1 MLRKTGLLLT
11 LAVTVM
17 LLVPAAASAARL
29 AHVTRGLD
37 YLHAR
42 QSASGGFED
51 PFYTPW
57 CILAIRAAQESVTA
71 DAWTI
76 DGKDPFTYMNGLNHP
91 AVAASGDVSNI
102 PSYYSKTILAYVA
115 AGKRDRIYAAGSPPV
130 DLLAKL
136 YEYRQPDGHF
146 SLAVSNPDAAAVNT
160 TIWAIL
166 AMHAAGVTGDRLD
179 TAVAWLRDQALD
191 SGGFP
196 SEAGRPA
203 DVDDTAAAIQALL
216 AGGVSTDATVIQSA
230 LAFLRGAQRS
240 DGGFPNYLT
249 DGYTYAE
256 STAWAIQAISA
267 VGQDPASWTVGD
279 NNPVKALKALQP
291 VPGPGYF
298 EHRSGKVATPLLT
311 TPQAIIALSGA
322 TVGDGVNTSFDVF
335 PRKLP
340 TLVTPMV
347 FKPQVSDIKPAA
359 DAKLTSSTVT
369 FSASYVDGAG
379 GTGIAAGGV
388 RIFVDGVERTKAA
401 SVSSSSIVLKLTGVP
416 NGTHRWELRVADRS
430 GNVTQRIRSFTVSV
444 YVPSVTPTYTPPAYT
459 PPSSS
464 GTYPTTRPTPTTTL
478 YPSPTPSASASADAD
493 VTGVPYGDAVTG
505 TPVTPTSP
513 SPGPSTVSA
522 SPLGGEGGGGAGVMG
537 GLLLVA
543 LPIGAALSYLGMRRH
558 AAQMALAGTGKTLAG
573 GGTPWQRFSRRLGA
587 AGSAAGAAW
596 HRFTSRFSR
605 AGGA

>member
-1 MLRKTGLLLT
+1 MLRRTGLLLT
-11 LAVTVM
+11 LAATV
-17 LLVPAAASAARL
+17 LLLAPAAASAARL

-37 YLHAR
+37 YLHAK
-42 QSASGGFED
+42 QSATGGFQD

-57 CILAIRAAQESVTA
+57 CVLAIRAAQESVTA

-76 DGKDPFTYMNGLNHP
+76 DGKDPFTYMNSLNHP
-91 AVAASGDVSNI
+91 SVAASGAVSNI

-115 AGKRDRIYAAGSPPV
+115 AGKRDRIYSAGSPPV
-130 DLLAKL
+130 DLLSKL
-136 YEYRQPDGHF
+136 YEYRHDDGHF
-146 SLAVSNPDAAAVNT
+146 SLAASNPDAAAVNT

-166 AMHAAGVTGDRLD
+166 AMNAAGVTGDRVGM
-179 TAVAWLRDQALD
+179 AVDWLRGQALD
-191 SGGFP
+191 NGGFP

-216 AGGVSTDATVIQSA
+216 AGGVSADADVVQNA
-230 LAFLRGAQRS
+230 LGFLRGAQRA
-240 DGGFPNYLT
+240 DGGFPNFVT

-267 VGQDPASWTVGD
+267 VGQDPASWTKGD

-298 EHRSGKVATPLLT
+298 EHRAGKVASPLLT

-322 TVGDGVNTSFDVF
+322 AVGDGVNTSFDVF

-340 TLVTPMV
+340 ATVTPMV
-347 FKPQVSDIKPAA
+347 FKPQVSDLKPAA
-359 DAKLTSSTVT
+359 DARLTTSTVT

-401 SVSSSSIVLKLTGVP
+401 TVTSSSIVLKLTGVP

-430 GNVTQRIRSFTVSV
+430 GNVTQRSRSFSVAVST
-444 YVPSVTPTYTPPAYT
+444 PSVTPTYTPTYR
-459 PPSSS
+459 PPSAP
-464 GTYPTTRPTPTTTL
+464 GTYTPTTRPTPTTTL
-478 YPSPTPSASASADAD
+478 YPTPTPSATASPGADLA
-493 VTGVPYGDAVTG
+493 GVPYGDTVTG
-505 TPVTPTSP
+505 APVTQGSP

-522 SPLGGEGGGGAGVMG
+522 SPLGGESSGGAGLIG

-543 LPIGAALSYLGMRRH
+543 LPVGAALSYLGMRRH

-573 GGTPWQRFSRRLGA
+573 GGTPWQRFVSRL
-587 AGSAAGAAW
+587 
-596 HRFTSRFSR
+596 SRFK
-605 AGGA
+605 GA

>member
-91 AVAASGDVSNI
+91 AVAASGTVSNI

-130 DLLAKL
+130 DLLSKL
-136 YEYRQPDGHF
+136 YEYRHDDGHF
-146 SLAVSNPDAAAVNT
+146 SLAASNPDAAAVNT

-166 AMHAAGVTGDRLD
+166 AMNAAGVTGDRVD
-179 TAVAWLRDQALD
+179 TAVAWLRAQ
-191 SGGFP
+191 P
-196 SEAGRPA
+196 
-203 DVDDTAAAIQALL
+203 
-216 AGGVSTDATVIQSA
+216 AGGVSADADVIQNA
-230 LAFLRGAQRS
+230 LGFLRGAQRA
-240 DGGFPNYLT
+240 DGGFPNFLT

-298 EHRSGKVATPLLT
+298 EHRSGKVASPLLT

-340 TLVTPMV
+340 STVTPMV
-347 FKPQVSDIKPAA
+347 FKPQVSDIRPAA

-401 SVSSSSIVLKLTGVP
+401 TVTSSSIVLKLTGVP

-444 YVPSVTPTYTPPAYT
+444 YTPSVTPTYTPTYR

-464 GTYPTTRPTPTTTL
+464 GTYTPTTRPTPTTTL
-478 YPSPTPSASASADAD
+478 YPSPTPSTTASPGADL
-493 VTGVPYGDAVTG
+493 TGVPYGDAVTG
-505 TPVTPTSP
+505 TPVTAGSP

-522 SPLGGEGGGGAGVMG
+522 SPLGGESGGGAGVIG

-543 LPIGAALSYLGMRRH
+543 LPVGAALSYLGMRRH

-573 GGTPWQRFSRRLGA
+573 GGTPWQRFSTRLGA
-587 AGSAAGAAW
+587 AGSGAGAAW
-596 HRFTSRFSR
+596 HRLTSRFSR
-605 AGGA
+605 ADGS

>member
-1 MLRKTGLLLT
+1 MLRRTGLLLT
-11 LAVTVM
+11 LAVTV
-17 LLVPAAASAARL
+17 LLLAPAAASAARL

-37 YLHAR
+37 YLHAK
-42 QSASGGFED
+42 QSASGGFQD

-76 DGKDPFTYMNGLNHP
+76 DGKDPFTYMNSLNHP
-91 AVAASGDVSNI
+91 SVAASGTVSNI

-115 AGKRDRIYAAGSPPV
+115 AGKRDRIYSAGSPPV
-130 DLLAKL
+130 DLLSKL
-136 YEYRQPDGHF
+136 YEYRHDDGHF
-146 SLAVSNPDAAAVNT
+146 SLAASNPDAAAVNT

-166 AMHAAGVTGDRLD
+166 AMNAAGVTGDRLD
-179 TAVAWLRDQALD
+179 MAVDWLRGQALAD
-191 SGGFP
+191 GGFP
-196 SEAGRPA
+196 NEAGRPA

-216 AGGVSTDATVIQSA
+216 AGGVSADADVVQNA
-230 LAFLRGAQRS
+230 LAFLRGAQRA

-267 VGQDPASWTVGD
+267 VGQDPASWTKGD
-279 NNPVKALKALQP
+279 ANPVKALKALQP

-298 EHRSGKVATPLLT
+298 EHRAGKVASPLLT
-311 TPQAIIALSGA
+311 TPQAVIALSGA
-322 TVGDGVNTSFDVF
+322 DPGDAVRTSFDVF
-335 PRKLP
+335 PAKLP
-340 TLVTPMV
+340 ATVTPMV
-347 FKPQVSDIKPAA
+347 FKPQVSSVKPAA

-379 GTGIAAGGV
+379 GTGIAAAGV

-401 SVSSSSIVLKLTGVP
+401 TVTSSSIVLKLTGVP

-430 GNVTQRIRSFTVSV
+430 GNVTQRSRSFSV
-444 YVPSVTPTYTPPAYT
+444 AVYTPSVTPTYTPPTYT

-464 GTYPTTRPTPTTTL
+464 GSYPTTRPTPTTTL
-478 YPSPTPSASASADAD
+478 YPTPTPSATASPGADLA
-493 VTGVPYGDAVTG
+493 GVPYGDAVTG
-505 TPVTPTSP
+505 TPVTQSSP

-522 SPLGGEGGGGAGVMG
+522 SPLGGEGGGGAGLIG

-543 LPIGAALSYLGMRRH
+543 LPVGAALSYLGMRRH
-558 AAQMALAGTGKTLAG
+558 AAQMALAGTGRTLSG
-573 GGTPWQRFSRRLGA
+573 GGTPWQRF
-587 AGSAAGAAW
+587 
-596 HRFTSRFSR
+596 TSRLSR
-605 AGGA
+605 LRGA

>member
-1 MLRKTGLLLT
+1 MLRRTGLLLT
-11 LAVTVM
+11 LAVTVV
-17 LLVPAAASAARL
+17 LLAPAAASAARL

-37 YLHAR
+37 YLHAK
-42 QSASGGFED
+42 QSVSGGFQD

-57 CILAIRAAQESVTA
+57 CILAIRAAQENVTA

-76 DGKDPFTYMNGLNHP
+76 EGKDPFTYMNGLNHP
-91 AVAASGDVSNI
+91 AVAASGTVSNI

-115 AGKRDRIYAAGSPPV
+115 AGKRDRIYSAGSPPV

-136 YEYRQPDGHF
+136 YEHRQPDGHF

-166 AMHAAGVTGDRLD
+166 AMNAAGVGGDKLD
-179 TAVAWLRDQALD
+179 TAVAWLRGQALD
-191 SGGFP
+191 NGGFP

-216 AGGVSTDATVIQSA
+216 AGGVSADADVVQNA
-230 LAFLRGAQRS
+230 LAFLRGAQRA
-240 DGGFPNYLT
+240 DGGFPSFPT
-249 DGYTYAE
+249 DSYTYAE

-267 VGQDPASWTVGD
+267 VGQDPASWTKGD

-298 EHRSGKVATPLLT
+298 EHRTGKVASPLLT

-322 TVGDGVNTSFDVF
+322 AVGDAVNTSFDVF

-340 TLVTPMV
+340 ATVTPMV
-347 FKPQVSDIKPAA
+347 FRPQVSDLRPAA

-379 GTGIAAGGV
+379 GTGIAVAGV
-388 RIFVDGVERTKAA
+388 RIFVDGVERTKSAT
-401 SVSSSSIVLKLTGVP
+401 VTSSSIALKLTGVP

-430 GNVTQRIRSFTVSV
+430 GNVTRRIRSFTVSV
-444 YVPSVTPTYTPPAYT
+444 STPSVTPTYTPPTYT

-464 GTYPTTRPTPTTTL
+464 GSYPTTRPTPTTTL
-478 YPSPTPSASASADAD
+478 YPTPTPAVSASPGEDA
-493 VTGVPYGDAVTG
+493 VAVPYGDAVTG
-505 TPVTPTSP
+505 TPVTQGSP

-522 SPLGGEGGGGAGVMG
+522 SPLGGEGGGGAGVMA

-543 LPIGAALSYLGMRRH
+543 LPVGAVLSYLGIRRH
-558 AAQMALAGTGKTLAG
+558 AAHMALAGTGKTLAG
-573 GGTPWQRFSRRLGA
+573 GGTPWRRFSTRL
-587 AGSAAGAAW
+587 GSAASAAGVAW

-605 AGGA
+605 AKGA